1 MNTAVFHDD
10 ERHAKHFSWKAWT
23 KVIGYA
29 LKKPFVMGLIL
40 VTVILTAL
48 FDSMLMPIFQKSA
61 VDALMSGDGL
71 ALVTVTLPIGTFA
84 FSFAEY
90 AFYFMSLLT
99 IRSFNIFTSFYS
111 INSIELSIVMM
122 LRRDAYKKVQKLSF
136 SYFDKTPTGW
146 IISRL
151 QGDASKIGDIL
162 SWGLINVI
170 WTFFEVAFVI
180 WSMFFV
186 NVQMALIVMIF
197 VPVVLIAQPLFQKY
211 YLKLSRLSRDAHS
224 HFVAFLSESINGAKT
239 IKSLGV
245 EDDVYNEG
253 YEIATDLYHK
263 NLKSQLTR
271 TYFYPVVSLF
281 GFFTTAAVF
290 YVGATLVNADIT
302 NIGLITIFAGYATA
316 LFGPIQGLSEIF
328 TEFMDTQP
336 SVEKIISLIQTD
348 ESIKDRSDV
357 IEKYGSLLDP
367 KKENWESIDGH
378 IEFKDVQ
385 FGYTDTTTVLPQL
398 NLQVKAGQTIA
409 IVGETGSG
417 KSTLVNL
424 MCRFYEPTGG
434 QILIDGT
441 DYRER
446 SIGWLR
452 SQIGY
457 VQQTPYIFSGT
468 IKENIRYGR
477 LDATDEEIVETAKL
491 VDAHDFITALPNGY
505 DTVLSEGGNTLS
517 TGQKQ
522 LISFARAIIR
532 DPKIMILDEA
542 TASID
547 TETEK
552 VVQKAIGTILKERT
566 SFVIAHR
573 LSTIVDADRII
584 VLSQGKIIEDGSHRA
599 LMNARGHYHTLYMN
613 QFKEL
618 NVDDMIL
625 NASQL

>member
-1 MNTAVFHDD
+1 MSTSVFRDD
-10 ERHAKHFSWKAWT
+10 ERHAKKFQLDAWK
-23 KVIGYA
+23 KVIKYA
-29 LKKPFVMGLIL
+29 FSRPVIMIIVL
-40 VTVILTAL
+40 VTVALTAL
-48 FDSMLMPIFQKSA
+48 FDSMLLPIFQKSA
-61 VDALMSGDGL
+61 VDALMSGDGIAIIQVNL
-71 ALVTVTLPIGTFA
+71 PTGLLTLTFG
-84 FSFAEY
+84 EY
-90 AFYFMSLLT
+90 AFVFMLLLT
-99 IRSFNIFTSFYS
+99 IRSANIFTSFYS
-111 INSIELSIVMM
+111 INSIELAIVMT
-122 LRRDAYKKVQKLSF
+122 LRREAFAKVQKLSF

-151 QGDASKIGDIL
+151 QGDAGKIGDIL

-170 WTFFEVAFVI
+170 WTSLEVIFIVY
-180 WSMFFV
+180 SMFFV
-186 NVQMALIVMIF
+186 NVQLALVVLIF
-197 VPVVLIAQPLFQKY
+197 VPVVVIAQPVFQMF

-239 IKSLGV
+239 VKSLGI
-245 EDDVYNEG
+245 EEDVYNEG
-253 YEIATDLYHK
+253 YEIATDLYNK
-263 NLKSQLTR
+263 GLKAQLTR
-271 TYFYPVVSLF
+271 TYFYPAMSLF

-290 YVGATLVNADIT
+290 YVGAQLVNIDIE
-302 NIGLITIFAGYATA
+302 NIGLITIFTGYATA

-348 ESIKDRSDV
+348 ESVKDRPEV
-357 IEKYGSLLDP
+357 EARYGTVLDP
-367 KKENWESIDGH
+367 ISDNWEDMSGH
-378 IEFKDVQ
+378 IEFKDVT
-385 FGYTDTTTVLPQL
+385 FGYTDTTTVLPQM
-398 NLQVKAGQTIA
+398 NLTIEPGQTIA

-424 MCRFYEPTGG
+424 LCRFYEPTSGE
-434 QILIDGT
+434 ILIDGT

-446 SIGWLR
+446 SISWLR
-452 SQIGY
+452 SKIGY

-477 LDATDEEIVETAKL
+477 LDATDEDIIATAKI
-491 VDAHDFITALPNGY
+491 VDAHDFIMSLPQGY
-505 DTVLSEGGNTLS
+505 DTVLTEGGNTLS

-522 LISFARAIIR
+522 LLSFARAIIR

-552 VVQKAIGTILKERT
+552 IVQKAIGTILKKRT
-566 SFVIAHR
+566 SLVIAHR
-573 LSTIVDADRII
+573 LSTIVDADRIL
-584 VLSQGKIIEDGSHRA
+584 VLSDGRIVEDGNHRQ
-599 LMNARGHYHTLYMN
+599 LMNAKGHYYQLYMN

-618 NVDDMIL
+618 NLDDMIL